1 MMDNLSTH
9 TTSAVYQTFPA
20 AEERRILRRLE
31 FHYTPKHANW
41 LNMVE
46 IEIRF
51 LCRQCLDRRIASRDS
66 LETEVR
72 TWLRRRTE
80 SGHRI
85 RWMFSTQHARAKMA
99 KSYPTP
105 SLNEAGKVC
114 SGFPRQSAKRFCREL
129 RKNKRLERF
138 CASLKAEPL

>member
-1 MMDNLSTH
+1 MLPTG
-9 TTSAVYQTFPA
+9 A
-20 AEERRILRRLE
+20 RRRR
-31 FHYTPKHANW
+31 YRRAN
-41 LNMVE
+41 E
-46 IEIRF
+46 DF
-51 LCRQCLDRRIASRDS
+51 ASRDT

-85 RWMFSTQHARAKMA
+85 QWMFSTQHARAKMA

-114 SGFPRQSAKRFCREL
+114 SGFPGQSAKRFCREL